1 MVKNLTISFEE
12 YKNADELKESEKLLY
27 SKAQSA
33 AKQAYAPYS
42 KFHVGCA
49 IELENGE
56 IIIGNNQENASYPLG
71 LCAERVAFFHA
82 GANFKGVKIVK
93 AAIYAESELFIVDH
107 AVSPCGACRQA
118 MSEYE
123 QNQES
128 KITLIMGGQKG
139 PILKTNSIS
148 DLLPLLFSKTSLNI

>member
-1 MVKNLTISFEE
+1 MVKKLVLSFEE
-12 YKNADELKESEKLLY
+12 YQNIDELSVDEKSLYLLAIEA
-27 SKAQSA
+27 SKS
-33 AKQAYAPYS
+33 AYAPYS

-56 IIIGNNQENASYPLG
+56 LIKGNNQENASYPLG

-82 GANFKGVKIVK
+82 GANFKDLKIK
-93 AAIYAESELFIVDH
+93 RAAIYAESELFTVDY

-123 QNQES
+123 QNQVS
-128 KITLIMGGQKG
+128 PIQLIMGGQKG
-139 PILKTNSIS
+139 PITKIGSVS
-148 DLLPLLFSKTSLNI
+148 ELLPLLFSKTSLNL